1 MKKEMGGAMAV
12 PRFQLLFL
20 SQALTACFINLKK
33 LGVHEVEL
41 VLADPTKHWPSKDP
55 T

>member
-1 MKKEMGGAMAV
+1 MAV

-33 LGVHEVEL
+33 LGIDEVEL
-41 VLADPTKHWPSKDP
+41 VLADTTEHCPSKDP
-55 T
+55 I